1 MRARDDIRRV
11 PAWLPMLLG
20 ALGAFLPHRAAG
32 QDFDAQLKWTAA
44 KVVHYRIAG
53 DFTGTMV
60 VLQGKYTLQNAAITD
75 HLEVEF
81 DWDNQEMAILGTP
94 VVRNAPTKFPAV
106 DTGAGPPGLSCP
118 PLRMTKPPEFA
129 SVTRVTAMSVLLV
142 IEFQQQ
148 TGEGAIPWTGPTS
161 SGKCGDAWD
170 PAPLLTGT
178 LEVQLQVPPGMLLG
192 MTPEQSGYDHSKDG
206 KSLLPKPENGWAW
219 TITPTIV
226 K

>member
-11 PAWLPMLLG
+11 PDWLPMLLG

-44 KVVHYRIAG
+44 KVVHYRIVG
-53 DFTGTMV
+53 DFTGTMMTF
-60 VLQGKYTLQNAAITD
+60 QGRYTRQSAAVTD

-81 DWDNQEMAILGTP
+81 DWDNQEMVILGTP
-94 VVRNAPTKFPAV
+94 VFRNAPSKFASI
-106 DTGAGPPGLSCP
+106 DTGGALPGLSCP

-129 SVTRVTAMSVLLV
+129 SVTHVTAMSIMLT

-148 TGEGAIPWTGPTS
+148 TGEGAIPWTGPVA

-170 PAPLLTGT
+170 PAVSSTET
-178 LEVQLQVPPGMLLG
+178 LDVQLQLPPGMMLG

-219 TITPTIV
+219 VITPTIV